1 MAIAGEK
8 PDAIGCAE
16 SHEAISVIL
25 DLTGSLGAA
34 KGWQGTTKPAG
45 RNIDSRYSRPGGSE
59 GEAYDVD
66 AARRRLCAAAFRPAR
81 LRRSGPA
88 LAGSCLVAVS
98 PLMADVT
105 WHAAAAC
112 LAVVVSAWAA
122 TRSTAAFSALVH
134 PSGIEGLIILAR
146 GPRYS
151 ARGFPA

>member
-1 MAIAGEK
+1 M
-8 PDAIGCAE
+8 PCF
-16 SHEAISVIL
+16 
-25 DLTGSLGAA
+25 AA
-34 KGWQGTTKPAG
+34 QANAARP
-45 RNIDSRYSRPGGSE
+45 IDSRYSRPGGSE

-112 LAVVVSAWAA
+112 LAVVASALAATCSTVSALAA
-122 TRSTAAFSALVH
+122 MMTCLTVAASPLTDRAL
-134 PSGIEGLIILAR
+134 R
-146 GPRYS
+146 
-151 ARGFPA
+151 PAA